1 MLLHEIEDPEIAA
14 VKLYLHRLS
23 RPVALRCNR
32 YFTMMLLRA
41 TFVTLYAEQG
51 GYSPRPT
58 TVRGAGT
65 MEIYAMREFDG
76 HELVV
81 FGHNAAVGLHAVVA
95 VHSTALGPA
104 AGGCRMWPYPTTDAA
119 VVDVLRLS
127 RGMSYKNAM
136 AGLPFGGGKAVIIG
150 DSRKLKSPELF
161 EAFGRFVDS
170 LGGRYITAEDV
181 GTTTSDM
188 ESVRRATSFVSG
200 LGRKP
205 GEAGGD
211 PGPKTAFGVYLG
223 IKAAVKFRLG
233 RTDLS
238 GVSVAVQGVGGVGYH
253 LCRLLAAE
261 GAHLRVA
268 DVRPSAIERVRD
280 ELEAV
285 EVPAES
291 VLSQDVDVFAP
302 CALGAILN
310 AQTIPLLGA
319 GIVAGAANNQLAED
333 KDGQALQHAGILYA
347 PDYVIN
353 AGGII
358 SVAREYQGGATE
370 AQVTAEIYGIPAR
383 LTEIFE
389 RARRE
394 SRTTNA
400 IADQMAQERIEAS
413 ARRLVA

>member
-1 MLLHEIEDPEIAA
+1 M
-14 VKLYLHRLS
+14 
-23 RPVALRCNR
+23 
-32 YFTMMLLRA
+32 
-41 TFVTLYAEQG
+41 
-51 GYSPRPT
+51 
-58 TVRGAGT
+58 

-81 FGHNAAVGLHAVVA
+81 FGHNAALGLHAIVA
-95 VHSTALGPA
+95 VHSTALGPS
-104 AGGCRMWPYPTTDAA
+104 AGGCRMWPYPSTDAA

-136 AGLPFGGGKAVIIG
+136 AGLPFGGGKAVIIA
-150 DSRKLKSPELF
+150 DARKQKTPELF

-181 GTTTSDM
+181 GTTTADM
-188 ESVRRATSFVSG
+188 ESVRRATKFVSG

-211 PGPKTAFGVYLG
+211 PGPKTALGVYLG

-233 RTDLS
+233 RADLS

-253 LCRLLAAE
+253 LCRMLAAD
-261 GAHLRVA
+261 GARLLVA
-268 DVRPSAIERVRD
+268 DVRPAAIQRVCD
-280 ELEAV
+280 EFKAT

-291 VLSQDVDVFAP
+291 VLSQDVDVFSP
-302 CALGAILN
+302 NALGAILN

-319 GIVAGAANNQLAED
+319 RIVAGAANNQLAED
-333 KDGQALQHAGILYA
+333 KDGVALQNAGVLYA

-358 SVAREYQGGATE
+358 SVAREYQGGSTE
-370 AQVTAEIYGIPAR
+370 AEVTSEIHGIPGR

-394 SRTTNA
+394 NRTTNA
-400 IADQMAQERIEAS
+400 VADQMAQERISRS
-413 ARRLVA
+413 ARKMVA